1 MRIKRGGGASAP
13 SITTTTTADF
23 STIYIVIISLLS
35 IIIIAGFI
43 IYLTLSL
50 SNPITQ
56 SVTIK
61 NEPQYRKP
69 DKFFDIYE
77 PPLQTPPFSDRTYG
91 LQQSRT
97 DFTQMGI
104 LKQDGK
110 ILPLFGRPLSRNRD
124 QWQYYTLSN
133 TGSIPGIKLSLRN
146 AKGRDLM
153 DDTGAPELYND
164 DTIVVDGYDKP
175 MQVSLYKQKQYYY
188 I

>member
-1 MRIKRGGGASAP
+1 MPIKRGGA
-13 SITTTTTADF
+13 TTTDS
-23 STIYIVIISLLS
+23 STVYIIIISILS
-35 IIIIAGFI
+35 IIIITGFI
-43 IYLTLSL
+43 VYLARFS
-50 SNPITQ
+50 SIVQ
-56 SVTIK
+56 SVTVK
-61 NEPQYRKP
+61 TEPQNRRL

-77 PPLQTPPFSDRTYG
+77 PPLQNDRTYG
-91 LQQSRT
+91 LQDTRTT

-110 ILPLFGRPLSRNRD
+110 ILPLFGRPLSRRRD

-133 TGSIPGIKLSLRN
+133 TGSIPGIKLGLRN

-153 DDTGAPELYND
+153 DDTGAPELSSD

>member
-1 MRIKRGGGASAP
+1 MPIKKGGA
-13 SITTTTTADF
+13 TTTDN
-23 STIYIVIISLLS
+23 STVYIIIISILS
-35 IIIIAGFI
+35 IIIITGFI
-43 IYLTLSL
+43 AYLARFS
-50 SNPITQ
+50 PIVQ
-56 SVTIK
+56 SVTVK
-61 NEPQYRKP
+61 TEPQYRQP

-77 PPLQTPPFSDRTYG
+77 PPLQTSPFSDRNYG
-91 LQQSRT
+91 PTS

-110 ILPLFGRPLSRNRD
+110 ILPLFGRPLSRRRD

-133 TGSIPGIKLSLRN
+133 TGSIPGIKLGLRN
-146 AKGRDLM
+146 VKGRDLM
-153 DDTGAPELYND
+153 DDTGAPELSSD